1 MDNIT
6 FSEILKKKNIII
18 AFIAVFAL
26 FAACAGCDSDNKD
39 SKQEKTLTAADVK
52 VHGPLKDYFE
62 VVDKSYKF
70 VGYNVSRK
78 INVEFKRLAG
88 VFPLEEGEDF
98 AKNSN
103 DSGLKITM
111 EIEYLDEDG
120 NVLDKST
127 CFDDLVKLAKFDEGD
142 TGSLEFRYSGDET
155 PAKFRITSSM
165 EHIKAKENT
174 TTSSETSTTTSS
186 DDDAEDAMKTAK
198 QAVDVL
204 GDMVDVFEKA
214 SKMK

>member
-1 MDNIT
+1 MVNVT
-6 FSEILKKKNIII
+6 FSEIIIKKSIII

-26 FAACAGCDSDNKD
+26 FAACAGCESNNQD
-39 SKQEKTLTAADVK
+39 SKQEKTLTATDIK

-70 VGYNVSRK
+70 VGDYPSRK

-88 VFPLEEGEDF
+88 VFPLKEGEDF
-98 AKNSN
+98 AKDNN
-103 DSGLKITM
+103 ESGLKITL

-120 NVLDKST
+120 NVLDKDI

-142 TGSLEFRYSGDET
+142 TGSLEFRYYGDET
-155 PAKFRITSSM
+155 PTKFRITSSL

-174 TTSSETSTTTSS
+174 TSSSENKTASSS
-186 DDDAEDAMKTAK
+186 DDGAEDAMKTAK